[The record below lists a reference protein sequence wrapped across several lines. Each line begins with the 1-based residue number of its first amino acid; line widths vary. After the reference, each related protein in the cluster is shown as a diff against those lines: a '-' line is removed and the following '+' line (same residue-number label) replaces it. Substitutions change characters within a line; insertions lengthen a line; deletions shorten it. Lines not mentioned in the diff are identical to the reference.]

1 MRPVLFCV
9 LLAACGTDSGD
20 DTMEIDCTMV
30 TGADTFTVGLEK
42 MGQGGT
48 LDFKLLSATPSPP
61 ARGDNSWVVQI
72 NQTASGAAPLEGAQL
87 QVTPFMPAHQHGSP
101 IQVQITPMPDAGQ
114 YKLEP
119 VNLWM
124 PGVWETTIRASAGA
138 STDSAVYKFCIE

>member
-1 MRPVLFCV
+1 
-9 LLAACGTDSGD
+9 
-20 DTMEIDCTMV
+20 MV

-72 NQTASGAAPLEGAQL
+72 NQTASGAAPLEGATL

-101 IQVQITPMPDAGQ
+101 IMVQITPMPDAGQ

-124 PGVWETTIRASAGA
+124 PGVWETTIRASAGT

>member
-1 MRPVLFCV
+1 
-9 LLAACGTDSGD
+9 
-20 DTMEIDCTMV
+20 MEVDCTMV

-48 LDFKLLSATPSPP
+48 LDFKLMSATPSPP
-61 ARGDNSWVVQI
+61 ARGDNSWVVQV

-101 IQVQITPMPDAGQ
+101 IMVQITPMPDAGQ

-124 PGVWETTIRASAGA
+124 PGVWETTIRASAGT